1 MEMHKDIDKYDSE
14 DVGLKKIMG
23 EHFIDE
29 TTEKPTAAK
38 ITPKAENP
46 AKAVNAPAI
55 EPDDSKVAPDT
66 EWKPV
71 KPAPDFFARLKGCAT
86 WAVCC
91 GGLSMLLFYWQQ
103 TGQMMPS
110 AAVPSLYACA
120 FLFGWGIS
128 KNAARK

>member
-1 MEMHKDIDKYDSE
+1 MEMHKNIDKFDPE
-14 DVGLKKIMG
+14 DIELKKIMG

-29 TTEKPTAAK
+29 TTEKPKAAK
-38 ITPKAENP
+38 ITPKAEAP
-46 AKAVNAPAI
+46 AKAVKAPAV
-55 EPDDSKVAPDT
+55 EPDEPTDAQ
-66 EWKPV
+66 WKPV
-71 KPAPDFFARLKGCAT
+71 KPALDFFDRLKGCAT

-110 AAVPSLYACA
+110 AAVPSLYVCA
-120 FLFGWGIS
+120 FLFGWGIC

>member
-1 MEMHKDIDKYDSE
+1 MEMHKDIDKFDPE
-14 DVGLKKIMG
+14 DIELKKIMG

-29 TTEKPTAAK
+29 TTEKP
-38 ITPKAENP
+38 KAENP
-46 AKAVNAPAI
+46 AKAVKAPAV
-55 EPDDSKVAPDT
+55 EPKNSPDAPDA

-71 KPAPDFFARLKGCAT
+71 KPAPDFFDRLKGCAT